1 MNAKQY
7 QKMRLEQLSE
17 TLMKAGIT
25 EYKSVTLS
33 SDQQEYQIVLTN
45 GDVVTIPSGLP
56 YH

>member
-1 MNAKQY
+1 MNSKQY
-7 QKMRLEQLSE
+7 QKMRLQQLSE

-33 SDQQEYQIVLTN
+33 GDQQEYQIVLTS